1 MRQAEEEG
9 AEANLKYDESQMHQK
24 NLIDHTKDIV
34 WPAFPSE
41 ISKLLNGKTILELTY
56 TMIRLGVSR
65 HTSGAAAQ
73 DVKKTQEEL
82 ERRRKS
88 AETYKNEIADA
99 EVELQKLTGQ
109 SRQLVSI

>member
-1 MRQAEEEG
+1 MRQTEEEG
-9 AEANLKYDESQMHQK
+9 AEANLKYDASQMHQK

-41 ISKLLNGKTILELTY
+41 MSQLLNGKTILELTY

-73 DVKKTQEEL
+73 DVKKT
-82 ERRRKS
+82 
-88 AETYKNEIADA
+88 
-99 EVELQKLTGQ
+99 
-109 SRQLVSI
+109 